1 MLIITYSKNIIFDHS
16 ECIISLFNPHNV
28 RFVVEN
34 FGLKIKTDYICDTK
48 IDVI

>member
-1 MLIITYSKNIIFDHS
+1 MIFDHS
-16 ECIISLFNPHNV
+16 ECIISLFNPHNA

-34 FGLKIKTDYICDTK
+34 FGLRIKTDYICDTK